1 MNISSIAIVSPGS
14 FAVPSG
20 TSSSVE
26 HVVERLADRLSE
38 AAAQVTVLGRRTR
51 RRPAREQIGGVTY
64 VRPSYKSGL
73 PYIEAVYRE
82 LKPMNPDLIQVENR
96 PRFVRYLRKRMNR
109 ATICLGLHSITFIS
123 KPHIGRKE
131 VAECLRC
138 ADLIFVNSDY
148 LRQEVIRRAPSV
160 ANKVVVNPL
169 GADPSIFAPRMFHEE
184 ARQEMLASLGLS
196 GRKVIVFA
204 GRLRPMK
211 GVEQLLH
218 AMPAVFAAHPDAVL
232 LVIGGA
238 GYGSTKQTAYVR
250 KLKRLAARYPGHI
263 RFIPYVSH
271 DSIPAWFRLADVVAV
286 PSLRIEAFGLVNV
299 EAMSSGVPVVATR
312 VGGIPEIVLH
322 EATGLLVPLQSV
334 EAELAQ
340 AISRLL
346 ADDELRR
353 QMGQR
358 SLERVAEL
366 YTWEK
371 MAQRQRTFYDLLP

>member
-38 AAAQVTVLGRRTR
+38 AAQVTVLGRRTR

-73 PYIEAVYRE
+73 SYIEAVYRK
-82 LKPMNPDLIQVENR
+82 LKPMKPDLIQVENR
-96 PRFVRYLRKRMNR
+96 PRFVRYLRKRMKR
-109 ATICLGLHSITFIS
+109 ATICLGLQSITFIS

-138 ADLIFVNSDY
+138 ADLIFVNSEY

-160 ANKVVVNPL
+160 ANKVMVNPL

-204 GRLRPMK
+204 GRLMPMK
-211 GVEQLLH
+211 GVEQLLR
-218 AMPAVFAAHPDAVL
+218 AMPAVFAAHPDAAL
-232 LVIGGA
+232 LVIGGRA
-238 GYGSTKQTAYVR
+238 T
-250 KLKRLAARYPGHI
+250 AARDRP
-263 RFIPYVSH
+263 
-271 DSIPAWFRLADVVAV
+271 LT
-286 PSLRIEAFGLVNV
+286 
-299 EAMSSGVPVVATR
+299 SG
-312 VGGIPEIVLH
+312 
-322 EATGLLVPLQSV
+322 S
-334 EAELAQ
+334 
-340 AISRLL
+340 
-346 ADDELRR
+346 
-353 QMGQR
+353 
-358 SLERVAEL
+358 
-366 YTWEK
+366 
-371 MAQRQRTFYDLLP
+371 